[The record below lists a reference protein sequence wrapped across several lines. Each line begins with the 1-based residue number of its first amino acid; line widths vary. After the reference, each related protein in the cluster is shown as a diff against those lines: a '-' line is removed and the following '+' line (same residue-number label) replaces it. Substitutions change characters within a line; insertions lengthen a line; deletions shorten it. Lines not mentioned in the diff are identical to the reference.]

1 MNLSDTNLVGHYSR
15 MVMRNDT
22 RSSRKGLP
30 SKRLAKDVTQH
41 RETLASNFVSQQ
53 IMISMKRRK
62 KL

>member
-1 MNLSDTNLVGHYSR
+1 MNLSNTNLVRHYSR

-30 SKRLAKDVTQH
+30 SKRLAKDVMH
-41 RETLASNFVSQQ
+41 DRETLASNFVSQQ